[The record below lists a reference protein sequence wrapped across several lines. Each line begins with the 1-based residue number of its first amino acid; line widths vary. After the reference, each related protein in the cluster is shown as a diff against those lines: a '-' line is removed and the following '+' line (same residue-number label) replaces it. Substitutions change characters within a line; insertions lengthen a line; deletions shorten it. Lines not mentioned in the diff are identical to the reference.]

1 MRLLLSIPIQS
12 PFKLLRTK
20 IRKGI
25 VQALSDYQMIEEGDR
40 LLVAV
45 SGGKD
50 SSVLLCLLEE
60 IRQKSKM
67 TFSLE
72 AVLLDQK
79 QPGFEVSAY
88 RSWVEALGI
97 PFTLLEEDTYSI
109 VTEKIPA
116 GQTYCSLCSRL
127 RRGILYNYASEHGFS
142 KIALGHHREDI
153 NETALLNMFYN
164 ARLAAM
170 PPKLRADDGRNIVIR
185 PLAYIPEKWLEECAQ
200 TLEIPIIPCNLCG
213 SQEGLKREKMKK
225 LLQSLE
231 AENENIGA
239 NLLAS
244 LQNIKPSQLLDP
256 QLWDFNTFQ
265 KKLTTEHTE
274 GHGKW
279 I

>member
-1 MRLLLSIPIQS
+1 MSIPIQS